1 MRMLDLQSCCSP
13 RKLETEIFLFLEIN
27 SLEITSMLLCL
38 KRNGTDVIYRS
49 SSFRCIQFNITHT
62 HLTFEDHKVPSAPHS
77 FEIPED
83 YDFILTPS
91 ITTFFFSKSLFIS
104 PNSLSFLAK
113 MQFSTASVMTLV
125 LGLGLSV
132 HGYILPRALNKANE
146 YPEEKW

>member
-13 RKLETEIFLFLEIN
+13 RKLETEIFLFLEVN
-27 SLEITSMLLCL
+27 SLEITFMLLCL

-91 ITTFFFSKSLFIS
+91 ITTLFFFKVTFYLAQQLIIPSKDAILYSFCHDFSPWLRTIS
-104 PNSLSFLAK
+104 SWIHTS
-113 MQFSTASVMTLV
+113 S
-125 LGLGLSV
+125 G
-132 HGYILPRALNKANE
+132 
-146 YPEEKW
+146 PE